1 MSTQGSK
8 VNSSDFCQHPIYDNY
23 EANPE
28 GLVRHIKR
36 KKNIGRLT
44 NSGYIVI
51 GLSHHGIVKDYQ
63 KHRFIFECFNGKI
76 NDVKLVV
83 DHINNIK
90 TDNRLENLQ
99 LITQSENMK
108 KLQRKGKNLPAI
120 RVQAIN
126 INSGE
131 SFDYHSIYACS
142 KILDIECA
150 SIRYVLKGLTKTA
163 TSKKDKC
170 KYTFKRI

>member
-1 MSTQGSK
+1 M
-8 VNSSDFCQHPIYDNY
+8 
-23 EANPE
+23 
-28 GLVRHIKR
+28 
-36 KKNIGRLT
+36 
-44 NSGYIVI
+44 
-51 GLSHHGIVKDYQ
+51 
-63 KHRFIFECFNGKI
+63 
-76 NDVKLVV
+76 V

-163 TSKKDKC
+163 TSKKIKINILLNV
-170 KYTFKRI
+170 FNP